1 MTFLPILV
9 VYQMDQLR
17 RLYDNSPGI
26 GAKQLYIKALKEG
39 LQVNKRVVDDFIAR
53 KGEAQ
58 IFQRRKVSDGA
69 TAPRDESEA
78 MMDLID
84 FRASKSGRYQYIL
97 ILVIVFTRQVF
108 LKSVVNKLPAT
119 ISKALKELL
128 DRVDPPL
135 TVISSDQGGDM
146 MNVPVSKLLEQR
158 NIAHRLKSGINDLS
172 VLDRTVQTL
181 KIRLSKAL
189 TSKSKTNWASEVKA
203 LETAYNET
211 SHGHLLDA
219 EPGNVPKEVK
229 FELYKQSAQA
239 LESNHDK
246 NKKRTESLETT
257 DQFRAPLKQK
267 AFSRSFQPRFS
278 EIKKVASVQAGVVK
292 DTSGQSH
299 LLKNIQ
305 IIKPGST
312 DPKPPDPPSK
322 AIQRKPVLRPFADA
336 LKTYITAVGR
346 PIALTTVGRHLNAE
360 TDFAE
365 ARGNTS
371 ILQFV
376 KLFPDMFKV
385 IGTLSQTKVGLK

>member
-58 IFQRRKVSDGA
+58 IFQQRKVSDGE
-69 TAPRDESEA
+69 TAARDQSEA

-97 ILVIVFTRQVF
+97 IVVIVFTRQVF

-189 TSKSKTNWASEVKA
+189 TSKSKANWASEVKA

-365 ARGNTS
+365 ASGNTS

-376 KLFPDMFKV
+376 KMFDMFKV

>member
-97 ILVIVFTRQVF
+97 IVVIVFTRQVF

-278 EIKKVASVQAGVVK
+278 EIKKVASV
-292 DTSGQSH
+292 
-299 LLKNIQ
+299 
-305 IIKPGST
+305 
-312 DPKPPDPPSK
+312 
-322 AIQRKPVLRPFADA
+322 
-336 LKTYITAVGR
+336 
-346 PIALTTVGRHLNAE
+346 
-360 TDFAE
+360 
-365 ARGNTS
+365 
-371 ILQFV
+371 
-376 KLFPDMFKV
+376 
-385 IGTLSQTKVGLK
+385 